1 MFIVIAYD
9 VSDNKRR
16 NKLHKA
22 LKSFGEPVEE
32 SVFEA
37 DIDQARWQ
45 RMFKRVQQIIVEEDK
60 VRFYFLCEDCR
71 NRIVVINGT
80 PPTAAPKRVIV

>member
-9 VSDNKRR
+9 ISDNKRR

-37 DIDQARWQ
+37 DVDQARWR
-45 RMFKRVQQIIVEEDK
+45 RMWKRVQQIITDEDQ
-60 VRFYFLCEDCR
+60 VRFYFLCEECR
-71 NRIVVINGT
+71 NNIRVLNGT
-80 PPTAAPKRVIV
+80 PPTVAQKRLIV